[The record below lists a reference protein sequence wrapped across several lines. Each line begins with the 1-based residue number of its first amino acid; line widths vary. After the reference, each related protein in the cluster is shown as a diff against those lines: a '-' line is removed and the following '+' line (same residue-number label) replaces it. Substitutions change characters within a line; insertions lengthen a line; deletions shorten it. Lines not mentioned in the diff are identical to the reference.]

1 MNAQT
6 PSAAPNYT
14 NPALAMLGVNLTCS
28 FVILWAL
35 YGLIPVL
42 LIAAG
47 LNHGLSRLTQYRDDQ
62 R

>member
-1 MNAQT
+1 MSIPAT
-6 PSAAPNYT
+6 SAAPNYT
-14 NPALAMLGVNLTCS
+14 NPALALLAVNLTCS
-28 FVILWAL
+28 FVVLWAL

-47 LNHGLSRLTQYRDDQ
+47 LNHGLSRVQQFRDT